1 MLLEPHCGSY
11 LVNDVTEL
19 NLKLDEHM
27 VSAYH
32 LHHDLKN
39 VMHAEIVNH
48 KAARIFRSLH

>member
-32 LHHDLKN
+32 LHHDLKD
-39 VMHAEIVNH
+39 VRYAEIVDH
-48 KAARIFRSLH
+48 EAARI